1 MGPATRPPIR
11 TNGGGWG
18 EDHTPRPASYIHTGR
33 AWERTLDRREG
44 LHRYLPRTL
53 LAVTLAASGGCG
65 EQRAESA
72 LRPEGTLFG
81 PTPGA
86 DIPAEAPGSQPRR
99 QATRGDPAALWSE
112 SELREADAGQYLTQ
126 TARDVVLHLNLARL
140 NPPGYARTF
149 LAPRRGLFR
158 DRLFVDPLDPNQTTL
173 QTREGPSAVDEAAR
187 EMEAISPMPTL
198 SVSTALSRAAR
209 DHTLDQSSSGALGHE
224 GKEGSSPTER
234 VQRYG
239 RWERVVGEVIAYGPV
254 SGREVV
260 SRLLI
265 DDGVPDR
272 GHRHNILAP
281 AFRYVGVSLEAH
293 PLYRHLVV
301 IDLAADIVDEDN
313 R

>member
-1 MGPATRPPIR
+1 M
-11 TNGGGWG
+11 
-18 EDHTPRPASYIHTGR
+18 
-33 AWERTLDRREG
+33 
-44 LHRYLPRTL
+44 
-53 LAVTLAASGGCG
+53 TLATSGGCG
-65 EQRAESA
+65 DQRAESA
-72 LRPEGTLFG
+72 LRPEGTRFG

-86 DIPAEAPGSQPRR
+86 DIPAEAQGSQPRR
-99 QATRGDPAALWSE
+99 QATHGNPAALWSP
-112 SELREADAGQYLTQ
+112 SELREADAGQDLTQ
-126 TARDVVLHLNLARL
+126 TARDIVLHLNLARL

-149 LAPRRGLFR
+149 VEPRRSLFR

-173 QTREGPSAVDEAAR
+173 TTHEGVSAVDEAAR
-187 EMEAISPMPTL
+187 EMQETLPMPTL
-198 SVSTALSRAAR
+198 SVSAALSRAAS
-209 DHTLDQSSSGALGHE
+209 DHALDQSGTGALGHQ
-224 GKEGSSPTER
+224 GQAGSSPGER

-272 GHRHNILAP
+272 GHRHNLLAP
-281 AFRYVGVSLEAH
+281 AFRYVGVAIETH